1 MANEEEDD
9 GEDDGRGELDI
20 DDLIA
25 KSRARSGVDSNFASL
40 NSSSGSLRSSDRGS
54 KKSVDER
61 VAPASAKMKA
71 AVGAIISAKRLE
83 TAAVEANEI
92 KSTSS
97 PQDDPDLVVP
107 NVVLEL
113 WQIVAEGA
121 ANHSGKSTRM

>member
-25 KSRARSGVDSNFASL
+25 KSRARSGLDSNFASL

-54 KKSVDER
+54 KMSVDER

-71 AVGAIISAKRLE
+71 AVGALISA
-83 TAAVEANEI
+83 N
-92 KSTSS
+92 
-97 PQDDPDLVVP
+97 DPDLVVP